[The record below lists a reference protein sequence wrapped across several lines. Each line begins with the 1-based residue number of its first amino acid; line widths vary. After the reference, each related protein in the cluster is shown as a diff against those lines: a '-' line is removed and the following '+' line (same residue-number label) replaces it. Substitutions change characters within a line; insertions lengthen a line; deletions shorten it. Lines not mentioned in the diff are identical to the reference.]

1 MIIWLASYPKSGNTW
16 LRAILHQIVI
26 KKIDKEK
33 NWLSNLH
40 KLVDTYPKIQH
51 FKDLNTSLIQEN
63 DFKNKNEIIKNW
75 DKSQKR
81 LNSDKKLRILK
92 THNMLCSIE
101 IDQHK
106 FSFTNEENTLGV
118 IHIVRDPRN
127 VITSVKNH
135 FFLQTYN
142 EALNFMKKE
151 NGWGGVVEKNQVPH
165 LISSWEHHFESW
177 ALFPKNYILFKYED
191 ILDNPKK
198 QIKRL
203 IEYTQKFIK
212 INHNEQTINQ
222 IIKDTDFEN
231 LKSLEKK
238 GFFLEGAVNTKT
250 KNKTSFF
257 NLGPKNNYKKLLDEK
272 VRFEIEKKFEET
284 MKKLNYLE

>member
-16 LRAILHQIVI
+16 LRAMLHQII
-26 KKIDKEK
+26 INKTEKEK
-33 NWLSNLH
+33 NWLSSLH

-51 FKDLNTSLIQEN
+51 FKDLNNSLIQEN
-63 DFKNKNEIIKNW
+63 DFKNKNKIIKNW

-81 LNSDKKLRILK
+81 LNSDKKLKILK

-101 IDQHK
+101 IERQK

-127 VITSVKNH
+127 VITSLKNH
-135 FFLQTYN
+135 FFLKTYS
-142 EALNFMKKE
+142 EALDAIKGE
-151 NGWGGVVEKNQVPH
+151 NKWGGEFEKNQVPH

-198 QIKRL
+198 EINRL
-203 IEYTQKFIK
+203 IEYLQKFIK
-212 INHNEQTINQ
+212 IDLNEQKIDQ
-222 IIKDTDFEN
+222 IIKDTDFKN
-231 LKSLEKK
+231 LKNLEKE
-238 GFFLEGAVNTKT
+238 GYFLESAINIKT
-250 KNKTSFF
+250 NDKATFF
-257 NLGPKNNYKKLLDEK
+257 NLGPKNDYKKILNKE
-272 VRFEIEKKFEET
+272 VQFEIEKKFQNT
-284 MKKLNYLE
+284 MKKLNYL

>member
-1 MIIWLASYPKSGNTW
+1 VIIWLASYPKSGNTW
-16 LRAILHQIVI
+16 LRTILHQIII
-26 KKIDKEK
+26 KKTEEK
-33 NWLSNLH
+33 NWLSSIH

-51 FKDLNTSLIQEN
+51 FKDLNTSLIQGN

-165 LISSWEHHFESW
+165 LISSWQHHFESW

-203 IEYTQKFIK
+203 IEYIQKFIK
-212 INHNEQTINQ
+212 INHNEQTIDQ

-257 NLGPKNNYKKLLDEK
+257 NLGPKNNYKKLLDKK

>member
-1 MIIWLASYPKSGNTW
+1 VIIWLASYPKSGNTW
-16 LRAILHQIVI
+16 LRAILYQII
-26 KKIDKEK
+26 INKTEKK
-33 NWLSNLH
+33 NWLSSLH
-40 KLVDTYPKIQH
+40 ELVDTYPKIQQ
-51 FKDLNTSLIQEN
+51 FKDLNNSLIQED

-101 IDQHK
+101 VGQQK

-118 IHIVRDPRN
+118 IHVVRDPRN
-127 VITSVKNH
+127 IITSLKNH

-142 EALNFMKKE
+142 EALEIIKNE
-151 NGWGGVVEKNQVPH
+151 NTWGGVFEKNQVPH

-177 ALFPKNYILFKYED
+177 ALFPKNYILFRYED

-203 IEYTQKFIK
+203 IEYLQKFIK
-212 INHNEQTINQ
+212 IDLNEQTIDQ
-222 IIKDTDFEN
+222 IIKDTDFKN
-231 LKSLEKK
+231 LKSIEKK
-238 GFFLEGAVNTKT
+238 GYFLENATNIKT
-250 KNKTSFF
+250 KDKATFF
-257 NLGPKNNYKKLLDEK
+257 NLGPKNDYKKLLNKE
-272 VRFEIEKKFEET
+272 VQFEIEKKFENT

>member
-16 LRAILHQIVI
+16 LRTILHQIII
-26 KKIDKEK
+26 KKTEEK
-33 NWLSNLH
+33 NWLSSIH

-51 FKDLNTSLIQEN
+51 FKDLNNSLIQGN

-165 LISSWEHHFESW
+165 LISSWQHHFESW

-203 IEYTQKFIK
+203 IEYIQKFIK
-212 INHNEQTINQ
+212 INHNEQTIDQ

-257 NLGPKNNYKKLLDEK
+257 NLGPKNNYKKLLDKK

>member
-1 MIIWLASYPKSGNTW
+1 VIIWLASYPKSGNTW
-16 LRAILHQIVI
+16 LRTILHQIII
-26 KKIDKEK
+26 KKNEEK
-33 NWLSNLH
+33 NWLSSIH

-51 FKDLNTSLIQEN
+51 FKDLNASLIQGN

-135 FFLQTYN
+135 FFLQTYGQ
-142 EALNFMKKE
+142 ALNFMKKE

-165 LISSWEHHFESW
+165 LISSWQHHFESW

-203 IEYTQKFIK
+203 IEYLQKFIK
-212 INHNEQTINQ
+212 INHNEQTIDQ

-231 LKSLEKK
+231 LKILEKK

-250 KNKTSFF
+250 KNKTNFF
-257 NLGPKNNYKKLLDEK
+257 NLGPKNNYKKLLDKEI
-272 VRFEIEKKFEET
+272 RFEIEKKFEGT

>member
-16 LRAILHQIVI
+16 LRTILHQIII
-26 KKIDKEK
+26 KKTEEK
-33 NWLSNLH
+33 NWLSSIH

-51 FKDLNTSLIQEN
+51 FKDLNTSLIQGN

-165 LISSWEHHFESW
+165 LISSWQHHLESW
-177 ALFPKNYILFKYED
+177 ALFPTNYILFKYED

-203 IEYTQKFIK
+203 I
-212 INHNEQTINQ
+212 
-222 IIKDTDFEN
+222 
-231 LKSLEKK
+231 
-238 GFFLEGAVNTKT
+238 
-250 KNKTSFF
+250 
-257 NLGPKNNYKKLLDEK
+257 
-272 VRFEIEKKFEET
+272 
-284 MKKLNYLE
+284 

>member
-1 MIIWLASYPKSGNTW
+1 VIIWLASYPKSGNTW
-16 LRAILHQIVI
+16 LRTILHQIII
-26 KKIDKEK
+26 KKNEEK
-33 NWLSNLH
+33 NWLSSIH

-51 FKDLNTSLIQEN
+51 FKDLNASLIQGN

-135 FFLQTYN
+135 FFLQTYGQ
-142 EALNFMKKE
+142 ALNFMKKE

-165 LISSWEHHFESW
+165 LISSWQHHFESW

-203 IEYTQKFIK
+203 IEYLQKFIK
-212 INHNEQTINQ
+212 INHNEQTIDQ

-231 LKSLEKK
+231 LKILEKK
-238 GFFLEGAVNTKT
+238 GFFLEGAVNTET
-250 KNKTSFF
+250 KNKTNFF
-257 NLGPKNNYKKLLDEK
+257 NLGPKNNYKKLLDKEI
-272 VRFEIEKKFEET
+272 RFEIEKKFEGT

>member
-16 LRAILHQIVI
+16 LRAILHQIII
-26 KKIDKEK
+26 KKNKKDES
-33 NWLSNLH
+33 WLSNLH

-51 FKDLNTSLIQEN
+51 FQDLNSSLIKGN

-127 VITSVKNH
+127 VITSIKNH

-142 EALNFMKKE
+142 KALDFIKSE
-151 NGWGGVVEKNQVPH
+151 NGWGGVVEYLQ
-165 LISSWEHHFESW
+165 
-177 ALFPKNYILFKYED
+177 KY
-191 ILDNPKK
+191 
-198 QIKRL
+198 
-203 IEYTQKFIK
+203 IK
-212 INHNEQTINQ
+212 IDLDEQTIDQ
-222 IIKDTDFEN
+222 IIKDTEFEN

-238 GFFLEGAVNTKT
+238 GHFLETAVNTKT
-250 KNKTSFF
+250 KNKAAFF
-257 NLGPKNNYKKLLDEK
+257 NLGPKNDYRKLLDKEIQ
-272 VRFEIEKKFEET
+272 FEIEKKFKNT
-284 MKKLNYLE
+284 MKKLNYLK